1 MSINS
6 NNVSFVTTKSK
17 NSALDVNS
25 KQFELVSN
33 NKTGVDIINL
43 VQTMSCEI
51 KTLRKEVNTLKLYLG
66 TLINKTL

>member
-6 NNVSFVTTKSK
+6 NNVSFLTSKSK
-17 NSALDVNS
+17 NSDLLVNS

-33 NKTGVDIINL
+33 NKTGVDLINL
-43 VQTMSCEI
+43 VQNMSCEI
-51 KTLRKEVNTLKLYLG
+51 KTLRKEVNILKLYLG